1 MTKVK
6 VTGGTSAIVSG
17 VRVSS
22 RLKVEVPQGM
32 SGRQLARWKARNEK
46 ALLAMVDSGSF
57 GSLPS
62 GEDTDTDEGDTLA
75 RQRVP
80 RIFLL
85 FYFFAYLFYIRYKT
99 IQPSPEHG

>member
-6 VTGGTSAIVSG
+6 VMGGTSAIVSG
-17 VRVSS
+17 IRVSS

-32 SGRQLARWKARNEK
+32 SGRQLARWKSRNEQ
-46 ALLAMVDSGSF
+46 ALLAMVDTGIF

-62 GEDTDTDEGDTLA
+62 GEENDEGDTLA

>member
-62 GEDTDTDEGDTLA
+62 GEENDEGDTLA

-85 FYFFAYLFYIRYKT
+85 FYFFAYLFFSRYKN